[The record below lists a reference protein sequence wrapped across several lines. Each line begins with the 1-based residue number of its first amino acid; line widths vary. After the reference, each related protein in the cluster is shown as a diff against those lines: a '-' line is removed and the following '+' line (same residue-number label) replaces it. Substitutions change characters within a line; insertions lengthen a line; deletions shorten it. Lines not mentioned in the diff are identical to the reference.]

1 MICPV
6 HFLSAQNGKK
16 IICSVDPVRWCH
28 AGEEEEEEPP
38 AGKSAMP
45 PADRAPHPLLSTVVL
60 VKKKKYKIKDTTIKN
75 CQKMEVCYACR

>member
-1 MICPV
+1 M
-6 HFLSAQNGKK
+6 QG
-16 IICSVDPVRWCH
+16 RRRRQ
-28 AGEEEEEEPP
+28 EPP

-45 PADRAPHPLLSTVVL
+45 PADRAPHPLLSTDVL